1 MKNICQTTKIYNEI
15 RNCKWKNKWKKQC
28 RHIVTKDL
36 QRYLNYSSI
45 YSLISSYL
53 LFGKHATAVA
63 EAVASLGK
71 QVIELITY
79 VRWINGST
87 LEFLRTLGDSS
98 FPKQLLTLVATWAD
112 KISQNLY
119 HIDLILFIHIILFC
133 SYIP

>member
-1 MKNICQTTKIYNEI
+1 MKNCQTTKIYNEI
-15 RNCKWKNKWKKQC
+15 RNCKWKNKWRKQC
-28 RHIVTKDL
+28 RHIVIKGL
-36 QRYLNYSSI
+36 QRCLNYSSI

-87 LEFLRTLGDSS
+87 REFLRTLGDSS

-119 HIDLILFIHIILFC
+119 HIDLTLFIHIILFC